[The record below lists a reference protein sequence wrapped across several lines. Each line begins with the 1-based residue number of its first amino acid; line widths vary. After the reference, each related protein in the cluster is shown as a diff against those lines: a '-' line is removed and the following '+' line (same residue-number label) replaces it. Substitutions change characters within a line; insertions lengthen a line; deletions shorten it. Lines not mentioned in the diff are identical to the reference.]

1 MAQLVLLQRIELANP
16 LLLKLRKIF
25 GRYLF
30 SKIFSKYFINTK
42 EISKNYTKLI
52 EKELLNISSYLRQDQ
67 KILSIGSGLGGLEIA
82 IMKKFNRTSVTL
94 IEKDYVSDK
103 IKYGWDN
110 ENKEGYN
117 DLSLLED
124 LIIMNNISKDQFNII
139 NYEEGNFPTKKYNL
153 VISFYSLDYHYDFN
167 IYLDYLKKNTDEN
180 TLIIFDT
187 IRYEYFN
194 EVFNFVKIIKEDE
207 NTVHKSKRIVCRIFK

>member
-124 LIIMNNISKDQFNII
+124 LITMNNISKDQFNII

-194 EVFNFVKIIKEDE
+194 EIFNFVKIIKEDE
-207 NTVHKSKRIVCRIFK
+207 NTVHKSKRIVCRMFK

>member
-124 LIIMNNISKDQFNII
+124 LITMNNISKDQFNII

-194 EVFNFVKIIKEDE
+194 EIFNFVKIIKEDE